1 MSCISDNVC
10 ARFDKEQV
18 CMRYVWF
25 CCISC
30 PTFPLLFNVTRDCY
44 LFLKGPMNVFTPY
57 SRRNDYL
64 PWKFF
69 LSHSKS
75 NFPLILFPLVKVTHK
90 NKKLHS
96 VNWNAPLY
104 AAPAPGH
111 HKIEVTP
118 AVAVGD
124 PGKGGRANETV
135 TPTLT
140 AQVGG
145 ACSIVHVLEWKEGMA
160 ILPSSN
166 LKVNRYF
173 FF

>member
-1 MSCISDNVC
+1 MFLYRIPEGTV
-10 ARFDKEQV
+10 
-18 CMRYVWF
+18 
-25 CCISC
+25 I
-30 PTFPLLFNVTRDCY
+30 Y
-44 LFLKGPMNVFTPY
+44 LEH
-57 SRRNDYL
+57 
-64 PWKFF
+64 FF
-69 LSHSKS
+69 LS
-75 NFPLILFPLVKVTHK
+75 LIAISLLFYSLLPC
-90 NKKLHS
+90 

-166 LKVNRYF
+166 LKVNRYLF
-173 FF
+173 FLNMYCNG

>member
-1 MSCISDNVC
+1 MCD
-10 ARFDKEQV
+10 
-18 CMRYVWF
+18 
-25 CCISC
+25 
-30 PTFPLLFNVTRDCY
+30 L
-44 LFLKGPMNVFTPY
+44 
-57 SRRNDYL
+57 
-64 PWKFF
+64 
-69 LSHSKS
+69 
-75 NFPLILFPLVKVTHK
+75 
-90 NKKLHS
+90 S

-166 LKVNRYF
+166 LKVNRYLFLNMYCNGQPFPLVLSYRLCSCHF
-173 FF
+173 FCYLFFLRECLKDTSFETDNN

>member
-1 MSCISDNVC
+1 MSKFECIS
-10 ARFDKEQV
+10 
-18 CMRYVWF
+18 
-25 CCISC
+25 
-30 PTFPLLFNVTRDCY
+30 
-44 LFLKGPMNVFTPY
+44 
-57 SRRNDYL
+57 
-64 PWKFF
+64 
-69 LSHSKS
+69 LSS
-75 NFPLILFPLVKVTHK
+75 
-90 NKKLHS
+90 
-96 VNWNAPLY
+96 
-104 AAPAPGH
+104 APAPGH

-166 LKVNRYF
+166 LKVKF
-173 FF
+173 FSLQSRTY

>member
-1 MSCISDNVC
+1 MFLYSIPDGTV
-10 ARFDKEQV
+10 
-18 CMRYVWF
+18 
-25 CCISC
+25 I
-30 PTFPLLFNVTRDCY
+30 Y
-44 LFLKGPMNVFTPY
+44 LE
-57 SRRNDYL
+57 S
-64 PWKFF
+64 FF

-75 NFPLILFPLVKVTHK
+75 NFALILFPLVKVTHR
-90 NKKLHS
+90 KKKTRSCSTVCDPS

-166 LKVNRYF
+166 LKVNRYLF
-173 FF
+173 LNMYCNG

>member
-1 MSCISDNVC
+1 M
-10 ARFDKEQV
+10 
-18 CMRYVWF
+18 
-25 CCISC
+25 
-30 PTFPLLFNVTRDCY
+30 
-44 LFLKGPMNVFTPY
+44 
-57 SRRNDYL
+57 
-64 PWKFF
+64 
-69 LSHSKS
+69 
-75 NFPLILFPLVKVTHK
+75 
-90 NKKLHS
+90 
-96 VNWNAPLY
+96 NAPLSS
-104 AAPAPGH
+104 APAPGH

-166 LKVNRYF
+166 LKVKRCFWLQHVFQF
-173 FF
+173 FSLKSLIN

>member
-1 MSCISDNVC
+1 MQK
-10 ARFDKEQV
+10 RFA
-18 CMRYVWF
+18 Y
-25 CCISC
+25 
-30 PTFPLLFNVTRDCY
+30 LLMFSGVF
-44 LFLKGPMNVFTPY
+44 FLKVSCLSNSVFVVA
-57 SRRNDYL
+57 SE
-64 PWKFF
+64 K
-69 LSHSKS
+69 SHREPKKS
-75 NFPLILFPLVKVTHK
+75 ILNAT
-90 NKKLHS
+90 LH
-96 VNWNAPLY
+96 

-118 AVAVGD
+118 AVAMGD

-166 LKVNRYF
+166 LKVNLCCCF
-173 FF
+173 